1 MIILM
6 IMRVTITIT
15 SSSTITI
22 YHNDSDY
29 IMMVIYQ
36 AIIEYQLIINDNHI
50 RLSF

>member
-29 IMMVIYQ
+29 MMMIYQ